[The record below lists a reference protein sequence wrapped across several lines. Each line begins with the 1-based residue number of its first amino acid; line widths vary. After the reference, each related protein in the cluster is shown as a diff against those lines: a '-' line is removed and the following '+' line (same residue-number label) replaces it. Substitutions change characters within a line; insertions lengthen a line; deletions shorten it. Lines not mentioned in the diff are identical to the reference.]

1 MTGGEY
7 GNKIKS
13 VEEEWKK
20 FSDAV
25 LKCATEVCGCGRV
38 GQGIRKRRNR
48 WNDKVRIAVLPK
60 RKVFELWLQQGSEKV
75 FDEYRE
81 ERRRVKAVVEE
92 AKREAEERFGMK
104 LSQNFEGNRKMFW
117 KEVKKVRK
125 GVQGDE
131 MRVKDRD

>member
-1 MTGGEY
+1 MTEGKY

-13 VEEEWKK
+13 VEEDWKK
-20 FSDAV
+20 FNDAV
-25 LKCATEVCGCGRV
+25 LKCATEVCGCGQV
-38 GQGIRKRRNR
+38 GRGIRKRRYR
-48 WNDKVRIAVLPK
+48 WNDKVRITVLPK
-60 RKVFELWLQQGSEKV
+60 RKVFKLWLQQESEKV
-75 FDEYRE
+75 FDEYKE
-81 ERRRVKAVVEE
+81 ERRIVKAVVEE
-92 AKREAEERFGMK
+92 AEEKFEMK